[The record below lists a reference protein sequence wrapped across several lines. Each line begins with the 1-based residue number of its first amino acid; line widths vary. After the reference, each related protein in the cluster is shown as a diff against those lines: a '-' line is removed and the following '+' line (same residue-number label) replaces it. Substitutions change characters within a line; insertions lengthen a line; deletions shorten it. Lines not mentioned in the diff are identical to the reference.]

1 MTKEHNIILNTVQ
14 IHQRIRRIAYQIYES
29 NSDEKEVVIAGVI
42 GNGYIFAEKLVA
54 VLSEI
59 SDIKVRICLVTIDKK
74 NPLNPITTSLSVD
87 EYANK
92 SLVLVDDVLNSGVTL
107 SAALREVLN
116 HSPKSIRTAV
126 LANRDHHKFPIQAN
140 YVGISLATTLQEN
153 ISYQVTDDQMSVWLG

>member
-1 MTKEHNIILNTVQ
+1 MTKNHNIILNTVQ

-29 NSDEKEVVIAGVI
+29 NSDEKEVIIAGVI

-59 SDIKVRICLVTIDKK
+59 SDIKVHICLVTIDTK

-92 SLVLVDDVLNSGVTL
+92 SLVLVDDVLNSGTTL
-107 SAALREVLN
+107 IYGVKHFLN
-116 HSPKSIRTAV
+116 VPLQRFKTAV
-126 LANRDHHKFPIQAN
+126 LVDRNHKKYPVKADFKG
-140 YVGISLATTLQEN
+140 VSLSTSIKEHVKIDFSKEDALA
-153 ISYQVTDDQMSVWLG
+153 YLL